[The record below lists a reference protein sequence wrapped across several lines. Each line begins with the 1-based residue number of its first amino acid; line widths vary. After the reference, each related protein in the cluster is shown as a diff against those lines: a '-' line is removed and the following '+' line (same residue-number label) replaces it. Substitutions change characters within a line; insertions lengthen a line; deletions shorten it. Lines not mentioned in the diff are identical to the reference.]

1 MGSTEH
7 WERVYSTKA
16 PTEVSWYRPHLDVSL
31 RLITNANPDRAARI
45 IDVGGGESTL
55 ADDLIALGYGDVTV
69 LDLSET
75 AIAVAR
81 KRMAANAARVK
92 WRQGDVTTYPF
103 APRAFDVW
111 HDRAV
116 FHFLTEARERV
127 AYVRQV
133 MRAVR
138 LGGHVIVGTFGPDGP
153 DKCSGLD
160 VIRYDADALHR
171 TFGRAFEL
179 VGHTSEAHRTPRGT
193 IQQFVYCYCN
203 VVGSTGEATL

>member
-133 MRAVR
+133 MDWSRWR
-138 LGGHVIVGTFGPDGP
+138 ET
-153 DKCSGLD
+153 
-160 VIRYDADALHR
+160 
-171 TFGRAFEL
+171 
-179 VGHTSEAHRTPRGT
+179 
-193 IQQFVYCYCN
+193 
-203 VVGSTGEATL
+203 